1 MHTLN
6 MPVIILIL
14 LLCGF
19 TAQAEPLLSRMED
32 AADNAEQVSNQ
43 LLSRPADSLTDED
56 WLVLTEAQLR
66 LRNKDA
72 AMEAVGHVLEIS
84 HKPYL
89 QAYAYLLKAQI
100 YGILYRDTV
109 IAITQ
114 LERAEHLLQH
124 AEDQASLALYSD
136 VLQNFAQAY
145 NQLGNIPQA
154 LPYAERSL
162 ALAVRQQQPEA
173 ELKARITLGRLMLQ
187 NNAYSPA
194 YQQLNQALILA
205 TQLQDDDALASI
217 HLRLGMAYRKIE
229 YHSQALQHLLEAK
242 QRYQQLQR
250 HSSYTYTL
258 IYIAETYLEDRQT
271 AAEASVYLEEALK
284 LAHEQSD
291 LLRVGIVTLG
301 LGRLAVVQQHD
312 ELALQYFTDA
322 LQLFRQQQVQTY
334 LQETS
339 LALADLLL
347 QHQQHQQASQLLQ
360 EIAPQMPQAAA
371 YLRYRF
377 HELSARLFADQGDW
391 VQAYHNSQQASALRF
406 EQLAEQSKLQLDLIN
421 QGLQQTK
428 TEPAA
433 DIAVNTVK
441 EQNERQ
447 LLYIY
452 LLAAFCMLLA
462 AALLVAAAILRRR
475 NKTPRRELQQQSQWS
490 DFCQRLQQH
499 SAKAN
504 ISVLAYTLDNSLQLK
519 QQYGEQPLQT
529 VLQQFQQQLPTP
541 VLTSCLYDD
550 VLWLAVLSDAGDSAI
565 QQTLAQQLQQ
575 LLPDVLAT
583 EKLISLHLPVS
594 DLLEKPWLT
603 KEINALREALWLSLA
618 LCSTLSPDSR
628 QPCLMALHSRQH
640 RACEWRSNMVRQD
653 LLNAIRLGGIELT
666 CNHTVLPPTVADQ
679 LA

>member
-1 MHTLN
+1 MHAIN
-6 MPVIILIL
+6 MPVMILIL

-19 TAQAEPLLSRMED
+19 TAQAEPLSSRMVEASD
-32 AADNAEQVSNQ
+32 KAEQISNQ
-43 LLSRPADSLTDED
+43 LLSRPADSLTGED
-56 WLVLTEAQLR
+56 WLVLTGAQLR

-72 AMEAVGHVLEIS
+72 AMDAVSHALDIS

-124 AEDQASLALYSD
+124 AEDAASLALYSD

-145 NQLGNIPQA
+145 NQLGNIPLA

-187 NNAYSPA
+187 NNAYSQA
-194 YQQLNQALILA
+194 YQQLNSALVLA
-205 TQLQDDDALASI
+205 TQLKDDDALASI

-242 QRYQQLQR
+242 QRYQHLQR

-258 IYIAETYLEDRQT
+258 IYIAETYLEDNQT
-271 AAEASVYLEEALK
+271 AAEAAAYLDEALK
-284 LAHEQSD
+284 LAHEQND

-301 LGRLAVVQQHD
+301 LGRLAVVQQHE

-347 QHQQHQQASQLLQ
+347 QRQQHAQADELLQ
-360 EIAPQMPQAAA
+360 EIAPNMPQAAA

-377 HELSARLFADQGDW
+377 HDLSARLSAGQGDW
-391 VQAYHNSQQASALRF
+391 VQAYQNSQQANTLRF

-421 QGLQQTK
+421 QGLQQAK
-428 TEPAA
+428 AAPDA
-433 DIAVNTVK
+433 DIAANTVK
-441 EQNERQ
+441 EQNKRQ

-462 AALLVAAAILRRR
+462 AALLAAIAILRRNSIAR
-475 NKTPRRELQQQSQWS
+475 SEPKQQNHWNS
-490 DFCQRLQQH
+490 FCQRLQQH
-499 SAKAN
+499 SAKPN
-504 ISVLAYTLDNSLQLK
+504 INVLAYGLNNSQQLK
-519 QQYGEQPLQT
+519 MQHGEQQLLA
-529 VLQQFQQQLPTP
+529 VLQQFQQQLPMA
-541 VLTSCLYDD
+541 VFASCLYDD
-550 VLWLAVLSDAGDSAI
+550 VLWLAVHSESEDSLI
-565 QQTLAQQLQQ
+565 QQTLAGQLQQ
-575 LLPDVLAT
+575 LLPEVLAT
-583 EKLISLHLPVS
+583 EQLISLQLPVS
-594 DLLEKPWLT
+594 DLLEIPWLT

-618 LCSTLSPDSR
+618 LCVRPSTDCR
-628 QPCLMALHSRQH
+628 QPHLMALHSRQH

-666 CNHTVLPPTVADQ
+666 CNNTVLPATVADQ

>member
-1 MHTLN
+1 
-6 MPVIILIL
+6 MPLIIVLL
-14 LLCGF
+14 LLCCF
-19 TAQAEPLLSRMED
+19 AVQAESLSARI
-32 AADNAEQVSNQ
+32 AGAGDNAEQISNH
-43 LLSRPADSLTDED
+43 LLSQPADSLTVED

-72 AMEAVGHVLEIS
+72 AMDAVGRALAATDQ
-84 HKPYL
+84 PYL

-124 AEDQASLALYSD
+124 AEDEASLELYSD

-162 ALAVRQQQPEA
+162 ALALKQQQPQA

-194 YQQLNQALILA
+194 YQHLNQALILA

-229 YHSQALQHLLEAK
+229 YHSQALQHLLEARLRYQRL
-242 QRYQQLQR
+242 QRY
-250 HSSYTYTL
+250 SSYTYTL
-258 IYIAETYLEDRQT
+258 IYIAETYLEDNQT
-271 AAEASVYLEEALK
+271 AAEAAAYLDEALK
-284 LAHEQSD
+284 LAHEQND

-301 LGRLAVVQQHD
+301 LGRLAVVQQH
-312 ELALQYFTDA
+312 EEQALQYFTEA

-347 QHQQHQQASQLLQ
+347 QRQQHQQASQLML

-377 HELSARLFADQGDW
+377 HDLSARLFAHQQDW
-391 VQAYHNSQQASALRF
+391 PQAYHNSQQASTLRF

-421 QGLQQTK
+421 QGLQQAAAV
-428 TEPAA
+428 PAA
-433 DIAVNTVK
+433 DVVDST
-441 EQNERQ
+441 QPQ
-447 LLYIY
+447 QQPQQQLYIY
-452 LLAAFCMLLA
+452 LLGALCMLLGS
-462 AALLVAAAILRRR
+462 ALVVAIATLRKSV
-475 NKTPRRELQQQSQWS
+475 KTPRNELQLHGNWAV
-490 DFCQRLQQH
+490 FCQRLQQH
-499 SAKAN
+499 SAKTN
-504 ISVLAYTLDNSLQLK
+504 ISILAYGLSNSLQLK
-519 QQYGEQPLQT
+519 MQYGEQWLLAA
-529 VLQQFQQQLPTP
+529 LQQFQQQLPAEP
-541 VLTSCLYDD
+541 VLASCLHDD
-550 VLWLAVLSDAGDSAI
+550 VLWFVVQSDAADSAI
-565 QQTLAQQLQQ
+565 QHTLAQQLRQ
-575 LLPDVLAT
+575 LLPKAGASQQLV
-583 EKLISLHLPVS
+583 SLHLPVS
-594 DLLEKPWLT
+594 ELLDSPWLT
-603 KEINALREALWLSLA
+603 KEINALREALWLSWA
-618 LCSTLSPDSR
+618 LCARHCTETDSR
-628 QPCLMALHSRQH
+628 DLCLMALRSTQT

-653 LLNAIRLGGIELT
+653 LLNAIRLGSIELT
-666 CNHTVLPPTVADQ
+666 CNHTVLPATVADQ
-679 LA
+679 LT

>member
-1 MHTLN
+1 MHAHN

-19 TAQAEPLLSRMED
+19 TAQAEPLSSRMVEASD
-32 AADNAEQVSNQ
+32 SAEQISNQ
-43 LLSRPADSLTDED
+43 LLSRPADSLTAED

-72 AMEAVGHVLEIS
+72 AMDAVSHVLDVS

-124 AEDQASLALYSD
+124 AEDAASLALYSD

-187 NNAYSPA
+187 NNAYSQA
-194 YQQLNQALILA
+194 YQQLNSALVLA

-242 QRYQQLQR
+242 QRYQHLQR
-250 HSSYTYTL
+250 QSSYTYTL
-258 IYIAETYLEDRQT
+258 IYIAETYLEDNQT
-271 AAEASVYLEEALK
+271 AAEAAAYLDEALK
-284 LAHEQSD
+284 LAHEQND

-301 LGRLAVVQQHD
+301 LGRLAVVQQHE
-312 ELALQYFTDA
+312 ELALQYFNDA

-347 QHQQHQQASQLLQ
+347 QRQQHAQSGQLLQ

-377 HELSARLFADQGDW
+377 HDLSARLFAGQGDW
-391 VQAYHNSQQASALRF
+391 VQAYQNSQQANTLRF

-421 QGLQQTK
+421 QGLQQAK
-428 TEPAA
+428 TEPVA
-433 DIAVNTVK
+433 DIAVNTVTD
-441 EQNERQ
+441 QNKRQ

-452 LLAAFCMLLA
+452 ILAALCMLLA
-462 AALLVAAAILRRR
+462 AALLVAAAILRRNSKAR
-475 NKTPRRELQQQSQWS
+475 SEPQQQSHWNS
-490 DFCQRLQQH
+490 FCLRLQQH
-499 SAKAN
+499 SAKTN
-504 ISVLAYTLDNSLQLK
+504 ISILAYGLDNSLQLK
-519 QQYGEQPLQT
+519 MQHGEQQLQA
-529 VLQQFQQQLPTP
+529 VLQQFQQQLSTT
-541 VLTSCLYDD
+541 VFASCLYDD
-550 VLWLAVLSDAGDSAI
+550 VLWLAVQSEAEDNTK
-565 QQTLAQQLQQ
+565 QQTLAGQLQQ
-575 LLPDVLAT
+575 LLPETLAT
-583 EKLISLHLPVS
+583 AQLISLQLPVS
-594 DLLEKPWLT
+594 DLLESPWLT

-618 LCSTLSPDSR
+618 LCGGPSTDRR
-628 QPCLMALHSRQH
+628 QPRLMALHSRQH

-666 CNHTVLPPTVADQ
+666 CNNTVLPATVADQ

>member
-1 MHTLN
+1 MHAIN
-6 MPVIILIL
+6 MPVMILIL

-19 TAQAEPLLSRMED
+19 TAQAEPLSSRMVE
-32 AADNAEQVSNQ
+32 ASDNAEQISNQ
-43 LLSRPADSLTDED
+43 LLSRPADSLTAED
-56 WLVLTEAQLR
+56 WLVLTGAQLR

-72 AMEAVGHVLEIS
+72 AMDAVSHALDIS

-124 AEDQASLALYSD
+124 AEDAASLALYSD

-145 NQLGNIPQA
+145 NQLGNIPLA

-187 NNAYSPA
+187 NNAYSKA
-194 YQQLNQALILA
+194 YQQLNSALVLA
-205 TQLQDDDALASI
+205 TQLKDDDALASI

-242 QRYQQLQR
+242 QRYQHLQR

-258 IYIAETYLEDRQT
+258 IYIAETYLEDNQT
-271 AAEASVYLEEALK
+271 AAEAAAYLDEALK
-284 LAHEQSD
+284 LAHEQND

-301 LGRLAVVQQHD
+301 LGRLAVVQQHE

-347 QHQQHQQASQLLQ
+347 QRQQHAHAGELLQ
-360 EIAPQMPQAAA
+360 EIAPHMPQAAA

-377 HELSARLFADQGDW
+377 HDLSARLSAGQGDW
-391 VQAYHNSQQASALRF
+391 VQAYQNSQQANTLRF

-428 TEPAA
+428 AAPDA
-433 DIAVNTVK
+433 DITANTVK
-441 EQNERQ
+441 EQNKRQ

-462 AALLVAAAILRRR
+462 AALLVAIAILRRNTIAR
-475 NKTPRRELQQQSQWS
+475 SEPKQQNHWNS
-490 DFCQRLQQH
+490 FCQRLQQQ
-499 SAKAN
+499 SAKPN
-504 ISVLAYTLDNSLQLK
+504 INVLAYGLNNSQQLK
-519 QQYGEQPLQT
+519 MQHGEQQLLA
-529 VLQQFQQQLPTP
+529 VLQQFQQQLPTT
-541 VLTSCLYDD
+541 VFASCLYDD
-550 VLWLAVLSDAGDSAI
+550 VLWLAVQSEAEDNI
-565 QQTLAQQLQQ
+565 MQQTLAGQLQQ
-575 LLPDVLAT
+575 LLPETLAT
-583 EKLISLHLPVS
+583 GQLISLQLPVS
-594 DLLEKPWLT
+594 DLLESPWLT

-618 LCSTLSPDSR
+618 LCGGPSTDRR
-628 QPCLMALHSRQH
+628 QPRLMALHSRQH

-666 CNHTVLPPTVADQ
+666 CNNAVLPATVADQ

>member
-1 MHTLN
+1 
-6 MPVIILIL
+6 MPLIIL
-14 LLCGF
+14 LLLLCSF
-19 TAQAEPLLSRMED
+19 AVQAESLSSRMVD
-32 AADNAEQVSNQ
+32 AADNAERVSNQ
-43 LLSRPADSLTDED
+43 LLSKPADSLTAED

-72 AMEAVGHVLEIS
+72 AMDAVGHVLEATVQ
-84 HKPYL
+84 PYL

-124 AEDQASLALYSD
+124 AEDAASLALYSD

-229 YHSQALQHLLEAK
+229 YHNQALQHLLEAK

-258 IYIAETYLEDRQT
+258 IYIAETYLEDSQT
-271 AAEASVYLEEALK
+271 AAEAAAYLDEALK
-284 LAHEQSD
+284 LAHEQND

-301 LGRLAVVQQHD
+301 LGRLAVVQQQE
-312 ELALQYFTDA
+312 ELALQYFSDA

-347 QHQQHQQASQLLQ
+347 QRQQHAQASQLML

-377 HELSARLFADQGDW
+377 HDLSARLFAHQGDW
-391 VQAYHNSQQASALRF
+391 GQAYNNSQQASTLRF

-421 QGLQQTK
+421 QGLQHARSA
-428 TEPAA
+428 PAT
-433 DIAVNTVK
+433 DIAVSTLT
-441 EQNERQ
+441 EQHLRQ
-447 LLYIY
+447 RQYIY
-452 LLAAFCMLLA
+452 LLVALCMLLA
-462 AALLVAAAILRRR
+462 AALLVATAILRRR
-475 NKTPRRELQQQSQWS
+475 NKKPPSELQQQGSWS
-490 DFCQRLQQH
+490 GFCQRLQQL

-504 ISVLAYTLDNSLQLK
+504 ISVLAYSLDNSLQLK
-519 QQYGEQPLQT
+519 QQYGEQQLLAG
-529 VLQQFQQQLPTP
+529 LQQFQHQQPTP
-541 VLTSCLYDD
+541 VLASCVYDD
-550 VLWLAVLSDAGDSAI
+550 VLWLAIQSDAEHSVI
-565 QQTLAQQLQQ
+565 QQTLAQQLRQM
-575 LLPDVLAT
+575 LPDSLAA
-583 EKLISLHLPVS
+583 EHLISLHLPVS
-594 DLLEKPWLT
+594 ELLETPWLT
-603 KEINALREALWLSLA
+603 KEINALREALWLSWA
-618 LCSTLSPDSR
+618 LCSRHYTEAHSSQL
-628 QPCLMALHSRQH
+628 CLMALHSRQQ

-666 CNHTVLPPTVADQ
+666 CNNTLLPPTVADQ
-679 LA
+679 LT